1 MSDIAAAYPTNQ
13 CVFNVSR
20 STTLSELI
28 DIVGVHPSVYRM
40 ENLNLLSGKVNATEY
55 CRIMF
60 QFPALHELSVLIP
73 NSTPEGDTVC

>member
-60 QFPALHELSVLIP
+60 NFPALHELSVLVS
-73 NSTPEGDTVC
+73 NSMLEGDVPC